1 MKQKAG
7 IGLLVMAMAPVASV
21 WAAEEGE
28 VNLFAGDI
36 GTAIWTLVIFLAVIL
51 VLGKFA
57 WGPMLSGLQRREQ
70 FIRDSL
76 EEAKQDR
83 EAAQAQLD
91 EYNEKLDT
99 ATAEALKVLEEG
111 RRDAEV
117 VKERIEDKARSEADQ
132 MVERAKREIDL
143 AKQTAI
149 KELYET
155 SITLGSDIA
164 SRLLEREMNAKD
176 HEDLIAESIDHLKEL
191 DGN

>member
-1 MKQKAG
+1 MRQKAG
-7 IGLLVMAMAPVASV
+7 IGLLVMAMASVASV

-36 GTAIWTLVIFLAVIL
+36 GNAIWTLVIFLAVIL

-76 EEAKQDR
+76 EQAKQDR
-83 EAAQAQLD
+83 EAAEAQLA
-91 EYNEKLDT
+91 EYRNKLDT
-99 ATAEALKVLEEG
+99 ATTEAHEIVEKG
-111 RRDAEV
+111 RRDAEE
-117 VKERIEDKARSEADQ
+117 VKVRIEERARSEADL

-143 AKQTAI
+143 AKQAAV

-155 SITLGSDIA
+155 GIALGSDIA
-164 SRLLEREMNAKD
+164 SRVLGREISAQD
-176 HEDLIAESIDHLKEL
+176 HEDLISESIDQLEEL
-191 DGN
+191 DSN

>member
-1 MKQKAG
+1 VKQKAG
-7 IGLLVMAMAPVASV
+7 IGLLVMAMASVASA

-36 GTAIWTLVIFLAVIL
+36 GNAVWTLVIFLAVIL

-76 EEAKQDR
+76 EQAKRDR
-83 EAAQAQLD
+83 EQAEAQLE
-91 EYNEKLDT
+91 EYNKKLDT
-99 ATAEALKVLEEG
+99 ATADALKVVEEG

-117 VKERIEDKARSEADQ
+117 VKERIEEKARSEADQ
-132 MVERAKREIDL
+132 MVDRAKREIDL
-143 AKQTAI
+143 AKQAAI

-164 SRLLEREMNAKD
+164 SRVLKREMNAED

>member
-1 MKQKAG
+1 MPQKAG

-36 GTAIWTLVIFLAVIL
+36 GNVIWTLVIFLAVIL

-83 EAAQAQLD
+83 EAAQAQLE

-164 SRLLEREMNAKD
+164 SRILEREMNAQD

>member
-1 MKQKAG
+1 VKQKAG

>member
-1 MKQKAG
+1 VKQKAG

-83 EAAQAQLD
+83 EAAQAQLE
-91 EYNEKLDT
+91 EYNKKLDT

>member
-7 IGLLVMAMAPVASV
+7 IGLLVMAMASVASA

-36 GTAIWTLVIFLAVIL
+36 GNAVWTLVIFLAVIL

-76 EEAKQDR
+76 EQAKRDR
-83 EAAQAQLD
+83 EQAEAQLE
-91 EYNEKLDT
+91 EYNKKLDT
-99 ATAEALKVLEEG
+99 ATADALKVVEEG

-117 VKERIEDKARSEADQ
+117 VKERIEERARSEADQ
-132 MVERAKREIDL
+132 MVDRAKREIDL
-143 AKQTAI
+143 AKQAAI

-164 SRLLEREMNAKD
+164 SRVLKREMNAED

>member
-1 MKQKAG
+1 VKQKAG

-117 VKERIEDKARSEADQ
+117 VKERIEEKARSEADQ

-164 SRLLEREMNAKD
+164 SRLLEREMTAQD

>member
-1 MKQKAG
+1 MPQKAG
-7 IGLLVMAMAPVASV
+7 IGLLVMAMAPVAFV

-36 GTAIWTLVIFLAVIL
+36 GNVIWTLVIFLAVIL

-76 EEAKQDR
+76 EEAKQNR
-83 EAAQAQLD
+83 EAAQAQLE
-91 EYNEKLDT
+91 EYNKKLDT

-155 SITLGSDIA
+155 SIALGSDIA
-164 SRLLEREMNAKD
+164 SRILEREMNAQD

>member
-36 GTAIWTLVIFLAVIL
+36 GNAIWTLVIFLAVIL

-76 EEAKQDR
+76 EQARQDR
-83 EAAQAQLD
+83 EAAQAQLE
-91 EYNEKLDT
+91 EYNKKLDT
-99 ATAEALKVLEEG
+99 ATAEVLKVLEEG
-111 RRDAEV
+111 RRNAEV
-117 VKERIEDKARSEADQ
+117 VKKRIEDKARSEAEQ

-164 SRLLEREMNAKD
+164 SRVLKREMNAED

>member
-7 IGLLVMAMAPVASV
+7 IGLLVMAMASVASV

-36 GTAIWTLVIFLAVIL
+36 GNVVWTLVIFLAVIL

-76 EEAKQDR
+76 EQAKRDR
-83 EAAQAQLD
+83 EQAEAQLE
-91 EYNEKLDT
+91 EYNKKLDT
-99 ATAEALKVLEEG
+99 ATADALKVVEEG

-117 VKERIEDKARSEADQ
+117 VKERIEEKARSEADQ
-132 MVERAKREIDL
+132 MVDRAKREIDL
-143 AKQTAI
+143 AKQAAI

-164 SRLLEREMNAKD
+164 SRVLKREMNAQD

>member
-7 IGLLVMAMAPVASV
+7 IGLLVMVMAPVASV
-21 WAAEEGE
+21 WAAEESE

-36 GTAIWTLVIFLAVIL
+36 GNVIWTLVIFLAVIL

-57 WGPMLSGLQRREQ
+57 WGPLLSGLQRREQ

-83 EAAQAQLD
+83 EAAQMQLE
-91 EYNEKLDT
+91 EYNKQLDT
-99 ATAEALKVLEEG
+99 ATAEALKVVEEG

-117 VKERIEDKARSEADQ
+117 VKNRIEDKARSEADN

-164 SRLLEREMNAKD
+164 SRVLKREMNAQD
-176 HEDLIAESIDHLKEL
+176 HEDLIAESIDHLEEL

>member
-7 IGLLVMAMAPVASV
+7 IGLLVMAMASVASA

-36 GTAIWTLVIFLAVIL
+36 GNAVWTLVIFLAVIL

-76 EEAKQDR
+76 EQAKRDR
-83 EAAQAQLD
+83 EQAEAQLE
-91 EYNEKLDT
+91 EYNKKLDT
-99 ATAEALKVLEEG
+99 ATADALKVVEEG

-117 VKERIEDKARSEADQ
+117 VKERIEEKARSEADQ

-143 AKQTAI
+143 AKQAAI

-164 SRLLEREMNAKD
+164 SRVLKREMNAQD

>member
-36 GTAIWTLVIFLAVIL
+36 GNAIWTLVIFLAVIL

-164 SRLLEREMNAKD
+164 SRLLEREMNAQD

>member
-7 IGLLVMAMAPVASV
+7 IGLLVMAMASVASA

-36 GTAIWTLVIFLAVIL
+36 GNAVWTLVIFLAVIL

-76 EEAKQDR
+76 EQAKRDR
-83 EAAQAQLD
+83 EQAEAQLE
-91 EYNEKLDT
+91 EYNKKLDT
-99 ATAEALKVLEEG
+99 ATADALKVVEEG
-111 RRDAEV
+111 RRDAEG
-117 VKERIEDKARSEADQ
+117 VKERIEEKARSEADQ

-143 AKQTAI
+143 AKQAAI

-164 SRLLEREMNAKD
+164 SRVLKREMNAQD

>member
-7 IGLLVMAMAPVASV
+7 IGLLVMAMASVASA

-36 GTAIWTLVIFLAVIL
+36 GNAVWTLVIFLAVIL

-76 EEAKQDR
+76 EQAKRDR
-83 EAAQAQLD
+83 ERAEAQLE
-91 EYNEKLDT
+91 EYNKKLDT
-99 ATAEALKVLEEG
+99 ATADALKVVEEG

-117 VKERIEDKARSEADQ
+117 VKERIEEKARSEADQ
-132 MVERAKREIDL
+132 MVDRAKREIDL
-143 AKQTAI
+143 AKQAAI

-164 SRLLEREMNAKD
+164 SRVLKREMNAQD

>member
-7 IGLLVMAMAPVASV
+7 IGLLVMAMASVASA

-36 GTAIWTLVIFLAVIL
+36 GNAVWTLVIFLAVIL

-76 EEAKQDR
+76 EQAKRDR
-83 EAAQAQLD
+83 EQAEAQLE
-91 EYNEKLDT
+91 EYNKKLDT
-99 ATAEALKVLEEG
+99 ATADALKVVEEG

-117 VKERIEDKARSEADQ
+117 VKERIEEKARSEADQ
-132 MVERAKREIDL
+132 MVDRAKREIDL
-143 AKQTAI
+143 AKQAAI

-164 SRLLEREMNAKD
+164 SRVLKREMNAED

>member
-36 GTAIWTLVIFLAVIL
+36 GNAIWTLVIFLAVIL

-83 EAAQAQLD
+83 EAAQAQLE
-91 EYNEKLDT
+91 EYNKKLDT

-117 VKERIEDKARSEADQ
+117 VKERIEEKARSEADQ
-132 MVERAKREIDL
+132 MVDRAKREIDL

-164 SRLLEREMNAKD
+164 SRLLDREMNAQD

>member
-1 MKQKAG
+1 MKQTAG
-7 IGLLVMAMAPVASV
+7 IGLLVMAMASVAPV

-36 GTAIWTLVIFLAVIL
+36 GNAIWTLVIFLAVIL

-83 EAAQAQLD
+83 EAAQAQLE
-91 EYNEKLDT
+91 EYNKKLDT

-117 VKERIEDKARSEADQ
+117 VKERIEEKARSEADQ
-132 MVERAKREIDL
+132 MVDRAKREIDL

-164 SRLLEREMNAKD
+164 SRVLKREMNAED

>member
-1 MKQKAG
+1 VKQKAG

-36 GTAIWTLVIFLAVIL
+36 GNAIWTLVIFLAVIL

-83 EAAQAQLD
+83 EAAQAQLE
-91 EYNEKLDT
+91 EYNKKLDT

-117 VKERIEDKARSEADQ
+117 VKERIEEKARSEADQ

-143 AKQTAI
+143 AKQSAI

-155 SITLGSDIA
+155 SITVGSDIA
-164 SRLLEREMNAKD
+164 ARILEREINARD

-191 DGN
+191 DSN

>member
-36 GTAIWTLVIFLAVIL
+36 GNAIWTLVIFLAVIL

-83 EAAQAQLD
+83 EAAQAQLE
-91 EYNEKLDT
+91 EYNKKLDT

-117 VKERIEDKARSEADQ
+117 VKERIEEKARSEADQ

-143 AKQTAI
+143 AKQSAI

-155 SITLGSDIA
+155 SITVGSDIA
-164 SRLLEREMNAKD
+164 ARILEREINARD

-191 DGN
+191 DSN

>member
-7 IGLLVMAMAPVASV
+7 IGLLVMAMASVASA

-28 VNLFAGDI
+28 DNLCAGDI
-36 GTAIWTLVIFLAVIL
+36 GNAVWTLVIFLAVIL

-76 EEAKQDR
+76 EQAKRDR
-83 EAAQAQLD
+83 EQAEAQLE
-91 EYNEKLDT
+91 EYNKKLDT
-99 ATAEALKVLEEG
+99 ATADALKVVEEG

-117 VKERIEDKARSEADQ
+117 VKERIEEKARSEADQ
-132 MVERAKREIDL
+132 MVDRAKREIDL
-143 AKQTAI
+143 AKQAAI

-164 SRLLEREMNAKD
+164 SRVLKREMNAQD

>member
-36 GTAIWTLVIFLAVIL
+36 GNAIWTLVIFLAVIL

-83 EAAQAQLD
+83 EAAQAQLE
-91 EYNEKLDT
+91 EYNKKLDT

-117 VKERIEDKARSEADQ
+117 VKERIEEKARSEADQ
-132 MVERAKREIDL
+132 MVDRAKREIDL

-164 SRLLEREMNAKD
+164 SRLLDREMNAED

>member
-1 MKQKAG
+1 MKQKAV
-7 IGLLVMAMAPVASV
+7 IGLLVMAMAPVASA

-36 GTAIWTLVIFLAVIL
+36 GNAVWTLVIFLAVIL

-76 EEAKQDR
+76 EQARQDR
-83 EAAQAQLD
+83 EAAQAQLE
-91 EYNEKLDT
+91 EYNKKLDT
-99 ATAEALKVLEEG
+99 ATAEVLKVLEEG
-111 RRDAEV
+111 RRNAEV
-117 VKERIEDKARSEADQ
+117 VKKRIEDKARSEAEQ

-164 SRLLEREMNAKD
+164 SRVLKREMNAED

>member
-1 MKQKAG
+1 
-7 IGLLVMAMAPVASV
+7 MAMAPVASA
-21 WAAEEGE
+21 WAAEEGD

-36 GTAIWTLVIFLAVIL
+36 GNAIWTLVIFLTVIL

-76 EEAKQDR
+76 EQAKQDR
-83 EAAQAQLD
+83 EAAQAQLE
-91 EYNEKLDT
+91 EYNKKLDT
-99 ATAEALKVLEEG
+99 ATAEALKVVEEG

-117 VKERIEDKARSEADQ
+117 VKERIEEKARSEAEQ

-155 SITLGSDIA
+155 SIKLGSDIA
-164 SRLLEREMNAKD
+164 SRLLEREITAKD
-176 HEDLIAESIDHLKEL
+176 HEDLIADSIDHLKEL

>member
-21 WAAEEGE
+21 WAAEESE

-36 GTAIWTLVIFLAVIL
+36 GNAIWTLVIFLAVIL

-83 EAAQAQLD
+83 EAAQAQLE
-91 EYNEKLDT
+91 EYNKRLDT

-164 SRLLEREMNAKD
+164 SRLLEREMNAQD

>member
-1 MKQKAG
+1 MPQKAG
-7 IGLLVMAMAPVASV
+7 IGLLVMAMAPVAFV

-36 GTAIWTLVIFLAVIL
+36 GNVIWTLVIFLAVIL

-83 EAAQAQLD
+83 EAAQAQLE

-155 SITLGSDIA
+155 SIALGSDIA
-164 SRLLEREMNAKD
+164 TRILEREMNAQD

>member
-7 IGLLVMAMAPVASV
+7 IGLLVMAMASVASV

-36 GTAIWTLVIFLAVIL
+36 GNAVWTLVIFLAVIL

-76 EEAKQDR
+76 EQAKRDR
-83 EAAQAQLD
+83 EQAEAQLE
-91 EYNEKLDT
+91 EYNKKLDT
-99 ATAEALKVLEEG
+99 ATADALKVVEEG

-117 VKERIEDKARSEADQ
+117 VKERIEEKARSEADQ
-132 MVERAKREIDL
+132 MVDRAKREIDL
-143 AKQTAI
+143 AKQAAI

-164 SRLLEREMNAKD
+164 SRVLKREMNAQD

>member
-1 MKQKAG
+1 MPQKAG

-36 GTAIWTLVIFLAVIL
+36 GNVIWTLVIFLAVIL

-83 EAAQAQLD
+83 EAAQAQLE

>member
-7 IGLLVMAMAPVASV
+7 IGLLVMAMASVASA
-21 WAAEEGE
+21 WAAEESE

-36 GTAIWTLVIFLAVIL
+36 GNAVWTLVIFLAVIL

-76 EEAKQDR
+76 EQAKRDR
-83 EAAQAQLD
+83 EQAEAQLE
-91 EYNEKLDT
+91 EYNKKLDT
-99 ATAEALKVLEEG
+99 ATADALKVVEEG

-117 VKERIEDKARSEADQ
+117 VKERIEEKARSEADQ

-143 AKQTAI
+143 AKQAAI

-164 SRLLEREMNAKD
+164 SRVLKREMNAQD

>member
-83 EAAQAQLD
+83 EAAQAQLE
-91 EYNEKLDT
+91 EYNKKLDT

>member
-1 MKQKAG
+1 VKQKAG
-7 IGLLVMAMAPVASV
+7 IGLLVMAMASVASA

-36 GTAIWTLVIFLAVIL
+36 GNAVWTLVIFLAVIL

-76 EEAKQDR
+76 EQAKRDR
-83 EAAQAQLD
+83 EQAEAQLE
-91 EYNEKLDT
+91 EYNKKLDT
-99 ATAEALKVLEEG
+99 ATADALKVVEEG

-117 VKERIEDKARSEADQ
+117 VKERIEEKARSEADQ
-132 MVERAKREIDL
+132 MVDRAKREIDL
-143 AKQTAI
+143 AKQAAI

-164 SRLLEREMNAKD
+164 SRVLKREMNAQD